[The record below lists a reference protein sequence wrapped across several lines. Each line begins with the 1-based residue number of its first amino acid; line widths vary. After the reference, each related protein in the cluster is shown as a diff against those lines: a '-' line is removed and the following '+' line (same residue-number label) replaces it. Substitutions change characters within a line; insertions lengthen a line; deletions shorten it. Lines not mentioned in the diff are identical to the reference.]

1 MEKVFYITGGIV
13 FLLSAAFMFYNA
25 CSQYKMQSLQ
35 KEKLKLSIKLLE
47 RELDKIDESK

>member
-1 MEKVFYITGGIV
+1 
-13 FLLSAAFMFYNA
+13 
-25 CSQYKMQSLQ
+25 MQSLQ